1 MGPKGIETPQ
11 EDQQIQLTWTLG
23 ACRMNHQP
31 ETHSYVAEV
40 KLDLHVGPEQLER
53 RLSQQLSVC
62 GICSTSWTALFGF
75 SGRGSA

>member
-40 KLDLHVGPEQLER
+40 KLDLHVGPEQLEQG
-53 RLSQQLSVC
+53 LSQK
-62 GICSTSWTALFGF
+62 LFPCMQAMF
-75 SGRGSA
+75 Y